1 LVWLQGLLLYL
12 HIIGATFWF
21 GSGLFLQLVLAPAL
35 RGWQFE
41 AQKPLLIAI
50 SGRYGKVV
58 GPLAGL
64 TVLFG
69 ILRGLVA
76 GVFGNLGSP
85 YGLTFLASIVGAG
98 FVIFVG
104 ARFIGPTAEKM
115 AEAATR
121 DDVVEL
127 AGRIMR
133 YGRFE
138 IGGMLV
144 MLALMVA
151 MRAGY

>member
-1 LVWLQGLLLYL
+1 MVWLQSVLLYL
-12 HIIGATFWF
+12 HIVGAVFWF

-35 RGWQFE
+35 SGWQFE
-41 AQKPLLIAI
+41 AQKPLLMAI
-50 SGRYGKVV
+50 SVRYGRVV

-69 ILRGLVA
+69 ILRGLAA

-98 FVIFVG
+98 FVIVVG

-115 AEAATR
+115 AEARTR
-121 DDVVEL
+121 EEIVEL
-127 AGRIMR
+127 IGRIR
-133 YGRFE
+133 GYGRFE

-144 MLALMVA
+144 MLVLMVA

>member
-1 LVWLQGLLLYL
+1 MSFFRSETWSRVSCRPSLVWLQGLLLYL
-12 HIIGATFWF
+12 HIIGAIFWF

-98 FVIFVG
+98 FLIFLG
-104 ARFIGPTAEKM
+104 APFLGPTAGKM
-115 AEAATR
+115 AGAATR
-121 DDVVEL
+121 HQC
-127 AGRIMR
+127 AHPCRRIIR
-133 YGRFE
+133 YR
-138 IGGMLV
+138 
-144 MLALMVA
+144 
-151 MRAGY
+151 RCC